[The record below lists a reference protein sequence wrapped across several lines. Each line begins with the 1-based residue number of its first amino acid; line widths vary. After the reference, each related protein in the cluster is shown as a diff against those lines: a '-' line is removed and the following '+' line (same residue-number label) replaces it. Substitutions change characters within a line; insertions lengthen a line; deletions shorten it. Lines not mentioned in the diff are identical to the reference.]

1 MKNNRNYEDFINKY
15 NDELIPRI
23 KETLLSI
30 KPGYKYVI
38 RVESAKTKEFWVSS
52 TNNPEQRMQTLK
64 YLSLDETKWN
74 SVWQEA
80 FAGTNPDEFNFD
92 LQEDITT
99 NLMTKLVFSNESVEH
114 SRLLRNIA
122 RNYIKYL
129 ELPSSKKIN
138 TEITDY
144 IESTNNQVI
153 SINVFL
159 SGIDKII
166 EQ

>member
-1 MKNNRNYEDFINKY
+1 MSKRNYDDFINKY

-30 KPGYKYVI
+30 KPGYRYVI
-38 RVESAKTKEFWVSS
+38 RVESTKTKEFWVSS
-52 TNNPEQRMQTLK
+52 TNNPDQRMQTLEH
-64 YLSLDETKWN
+64 LSLDETKWT

-80 FAGTNPDEFNFD
+80 FAGTNPDEFNFN

-122 RNYIKYL
+122 RNYINYL
-129 ELPSSKKIN
+129 DLSPSQQKK
-138 TEITDY
+138 TEIKDY

>member
-1 MKNNRNYEDFINKY
+1 MNKRNYEDFINKY

-30 KPGYKYVI
+30 KPGYEYVI
-38 RVESAKTKEFWVSS
+38 RVESTKTKEFWVSS

-80 FAGTNPDEFNFD
+80 FAGTNSDEFNFD

-99 NLMTKLVFSNESVEH
+99 NLMTKLVFSNESAEH

-129 ELPSSKKIN
+129 DLPPSRKTNAVIK
-138 TEITDY
+138 DY

-153 SINVFL
+153 SINRFL
-159 SGIDKII
+159 SKIDNII

>member
-1 MKNNRNYEDFINKY
+1 MCNRNYEDFLNKY
-15 NDELIPRI
+15 NNELIPRI

-38 RVESAKTKEFWVSS
+38 RVESTKTKEFWVSS
-52 TNNPEQRMQTLK
+52 TNNPQERMQTLQRI
-64 YLSLDETKWN
+64 SRDETNWN

-99 NLMTKLVFSNESVEH
+99 NLMTKSVFSNESAEH

-122 RNYIKYL
+122 RNYINYL
-129 ELPSSKKIN
+129 DLSPSQHKKA
-138 TEITDY
+138 EVRDY
-144 IESTNNQVI
+144 IESTNNQVL

-166 EQ
+166 DQ

>member
-1 MKNNRNYEDFINKY
+1 
-15 NDELIPRI
+15 
-23 KETLLSI
+23 
-30 KPGYKYVI
+30 
-38 RVESAKTKEFWVSS
+38 
-52 TNNPEQRMQTLK
+52 MQTLK

-80 FAGTNPDEFNFD
+80 FAGTNSDKFNFD

-99 NLMTKLVFSNESVEH
+99 NLMTKLVFSNESAEH

-129 ELPSSKKIN
+129 DLPPSRKTNAVIK
-138 TEITDY
+138 DY

-153 SINVFL
+153 SINRFL
-159 SGIDKII
+159 SKIDNII

>member
-1 MKNNRNYEDFINKY
+1 MNKRNYDDFINKY

-30 KPGYKYVI
+30 KPGYQYVI
-38 RVESAKTKEFWVSS
+38 RVESTKTKEFWVSS
-52 TNNPEQRMQTLK
+52 TNNPDQRMQTLQQ
-64 YLSLDETKWN
+64 LSLDETRWT

-122 RNYIKYL
+122 RNYINYL
-129 ELPSSKKIN
+129 DLSLSQQKK
-138 TEITDY
+138 TEIKDY

-159 SGIDKII
+159 SEIDKII

>member
-1 MKNNRNYEDFINKY
+1 M
-15 NDELIPRI
+15 
-23 KETLLSI
+23 
-30 KPGYKYVI
+30 I
-38 RVESAKTKEFWVSS
+38 RVESTKTKEFWVSS

-80 FAGTNPDEFNFD
+80 FAGTNSDEFNFD

-129 ELPSSKKIN
+129 DLPSSKKIN

>member
-1 MKNNRNYEDFINKY
+1 
-15 NDELIPRI
+15 
-23 KETLLSI
+23 
-30 KPGYKYVI
+30 
-38 RVESAKTKEFWVSS
+38 
-52 TNNPEQRMQTLK
+52 
-64 YLSLDETKWN
+64 
-74 SVWQEA
+74 
-80 FAGTNPDEFNFD
+80 
-92 LQEDITT
+92 
-99 NLMTKLVFSNESVEH
+99 MTKLVFSNQSVEH

>member
-1 MKNNRNYEDFINKY
+1 
-15 NDELIPRI
+15 
-23 KETLLSI
+23 
-30 KPGYKYVI
+30 
-38 RVESAKTKEFWVSS
+38 
-52 TNNPEQRMQTLK
+52 MQTLK

-80 FAGTNPDEFNFD
+80 FAGTNSDEFNFD

-129 ELPSSKKIN
+129 DLPSSKKIN

>member
-1 MKNNRNYEDFINKY
+1 MNKRNYDDFINKY

-38 RVESAKTKEFWVSS
+38 RVESTKTKEFWVSS
-52 TNNPEQRMQTLK
+52 TNNPDQRMQTLQQ
-64 YLSLDETKWN
+64 LSLDETRWT

-122 RNYIKYL
+122 RNYINYL
-129 ELPSSKKIN
+129 DLSLSQQKK
-138 TEITDY
+138 TEIKDY

-159 SGIDKII
+159 SEIDKII

>member
-1 MKNNRNYEDFINKY
+1 MNKRNYEDFINKY

-38 RVESAKTKEFWVSS
+38 RVESTKTKEFWVSS

-80 FAGTNPDEFNFD
+80 FAGTNSDEFNFD
-92 LQEDITT
+92 LQEDVTT

>member
-1 MKNNRNYEDFINKY
+1 
-15 NDELIPRI
+15 
-23 KETLLSI
+23 
-30 KPGYKYVI
+30 
-38 RVESAKTKEFWVSS
+38 
-52 TNNPEQRMQTLK
+52 MQTLERN
-64 YLSLDETKWN
+64 SQDETNWN

-80 FAGTNPDEFNFD
+80 FAGTNPDEFNFE

-99 NLMTKLVFSNESVEH
+99 NLMTKLVFSNESAEH

-129 ELPSSKKIN
+129 DLPSSRKTN
-138 TEITDY
+138 TEIADY

-153 SINVFL
+153 SINRFL
-159 SGIDKII
+159 SKIDNII

>member
-1 MKNNRNYEDFINKY
+1 MNNRNYEDFINKY
-15 NDELIPRI
+15 NDKLIPRI

-38 RVESAKTKEFWVSS
+38 RVESTKTKEFWVSS
-52 TNNPEQRMQTLK
+52 TNNPEQRMQTLQRI
-64 YLSLDETKWN
+64 SRDETSWN

-80 FAGTNPDEFNFD
+80 FAGTNSDEFNFD

-99 NLMTKLVFSNESVEH
+99 NLMTKLVFSNESAEH
-114 SRLLRNIA
+114 SRLLRNVA

-129 ELPSSKKIN
+129 DLPPSRKTN

-153 SINVFL
+153 SINRFL
-159 SGIDKII
+159 SKIDNII